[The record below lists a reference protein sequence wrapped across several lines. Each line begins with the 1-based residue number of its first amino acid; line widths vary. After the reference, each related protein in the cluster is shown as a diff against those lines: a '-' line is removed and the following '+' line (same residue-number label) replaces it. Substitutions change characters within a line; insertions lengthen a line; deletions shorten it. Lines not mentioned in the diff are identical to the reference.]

1 MASIFDRIFRYRP
14 SGRRTPREDYFTELF
29 ASVLEKCEYLGT
41 AIVEKLICCNNIKKV
56 TLQTQ
61 KHFSSLGRRV
71 DLYVTA
77 WDGNGQRHVLVVESK
92 LDSVAGEN
100 QLSDYIELLAQDEDA
115 CSRTLAY
122 ITKNSEDPG
131 ISELECQGRRNNVTF
146 KHLKWSQVYKWI
158 EECVEELEG
167 PNLTWEGLLK
177 ELLALMEDWNMGG
190 PISAR
195 SMRAALDYHNFLG
208 SGARL
213 VQELIN
219 PAWWES
225 GNDKVLGPTQGKW
238 RRDYPRGWQN
248 SPGLVN
254 YGGAWI
260 GMGFRFDRE
269 DDVWNVYEVELP
281 SAAVTISSGAV
292 GGNPFPQ
299 PGDEWTGP
307 VYGMDDDDQWVRQT
321 SQPPRHGESLE
332 EFYQAFFLEAF
343 TEIHRVLTAG

>member
-1 MASIFDRIFRYRP
+1 M
-14 SGRRTPREDYFTELF
+14 
-29 ASVLEKCEYLGT
+29 
-41 AIVEKLICCNNIKKV
+41 
-56 TLQTQ
+56 
-61 KHFSSLGRRV
+61 
-71 DLYVTA
+71 YVTA

-92 LDSVAGEN
+92 LDSAAGEN
-100 QLSDYIELLAQDEDA
+100 QLHDYIELLAQDDGA
-115 CSRTLAY
+115 HSRTLAY

-131 ISELECQGRRNNVTF
+131 ISELECQGRQSNVTF
-146 KHLKWSQVYKWI
+146 RHLKWSQVYRWI

-167 PNLTWEGLLK
+167 PNLTWKELLK

-195 SMRAALDYHNFLG
+195 SMRAALDWHNFLG
-208 SGARL
+208 SGDRL
-213 VQELIN
+213 IRELID
-219 PAWWES
+219 PAWDDS
-225 GNDKVLGPTQGKW
+225 DIGNVIEPTIGNWK
-238 RRDYPRGWQN
+238 RYYPNGWQN

-269 DDVWNVYEVELP
+269 DDVWDVYKMELP
-281 SAAVTISSGAV
+281 SAAVTIARVGE

-307 VYGMDDDDQWVRQT
+307 VPGMDDDDQWVRQT

-332 EFYQAFFLEAF
+332 VFYRDFFRQAF
-343 TEIHRVLTAG
+343 TEIHDVLAAG